1 MSYNIKKIILEYFLL
16 FVFVV
21 FILFLLRSVQSIYVV
36 GAIIALLVVLY
47 LIYMNHKKPE
57 LDFGADVL
65 VRYTLL
71 CHGCNWEWMSNVTDK
86 EHSKKCPNCGENSKT
101 EIIGI
106 KKVSRLIKQPNK
118 ELTSF
123 FE

>member
-1 MSYNIKKIILEYFLL
+1 MSYNARQIILKYVVL

-21 FILFLLRSVQSIYVV
+21 F
-36 GAIIALLVVLY
+36 VLY
-47 LIYMNHKKPE
+47 LMRNLNSIYIIAAVIAFVIILYLAYLNKRKPE
-57 LDFGADVL
+57 FDFGSDAF

-71 CHGCNWEWMSNVTDK
+71 CHSCNWEWMSNVTDK
-86 EHSKKCPNCGENSKT
+86 EHSKKCPNCGESSKT

-106 KKVSRLIKQPNK
+106 RKVSRLPKQANK

>member
-1 MSYNIKKIILEYFLL
+1 M
-16 FVFVV
+16 
-21 FILFLLRSVQSIYVV
+21 
-36 GAIIALLVVLY
+36 GAIIALMVVLY
-47 LIYMNHKKPE
+47 LIYLNRRQTNFD
-57 LDFGADVL
+57 LGGDAL

-71 CHGCNWEWMSNVTDK
+71 CHSCNWEWMSNVTDK

-101 EIIGI
+101 EVIGI
-106 KKVSRLIKQPNK
+106 RKVSRLPKQNNK